1 MSKEHYYIIK
11 WSKSEG
17 WEFDPDTEEA
27 RFPNGT
33 VWNGSEW
40 EYPYEGDGVFN
51 DNNDLVSQDLMV
63 ILSQANE
70 RQGANV

>member
-1 MSKEHYYIIK
+1 MKEHYYIIK
-11 WSKSEG
+11 WSKAGG
-17 WEFDPDTEEA
+17 WELDSDTEED

-51 DNNDLVSQDLMV
+51 DNNDLVSQDLGT
-63 ILSQANE
+63 ILDQANE
-70 RQGANV
+70 REETNV

>member
-11 WSKSEG
+11 WSKAEG
-17 WEFDPDTEEA
+17 WEFDPDTEED

-40 EYPYEGDGVFN
+40 EYPYEGEGIYN
-51 DNNDLVSQDLMV
+51 DNNDLITEDLMV